1 VGESFESECRA
12 VVEAARAEVAAGRE
26 PAAAA
31 LAARVHEAAGAA
43 RERGE
48 PAAAV
53 ERTERAALEQL
64 ERVLAVHRARSLL
77 SREPARRESQPPPR
91 RPRSP
96 LRTRPTVSGNM
107 RLRREG
113 DGEEA
118 ALVWDAAP
126 SVLRWEVRVSERP
139 DARSD
144 YAVRETVQ
152 LPPDETRLPLSLGER
167 PVRVHVLG
175 RARGDRLLRRA
186 MVSGLTRETW
196 RDRWQQRATAS

>member
-1 VGESFESECRA
+1 MVGGSFESECRA
-12 VVEAARAEVAAGRE
+12 VVEEARAGVAAGRE
-26 PAAAA
+26 PAAVA
-31 LAARVHEAAGAA
+31 LAARVREAARAA
-43 RERGE
+43 RSRGE
-48 PAAAV
+48 PAGAV
-53 ERTERAALEQL
+53 ERTERDALRQL

-77 SREPARRESQPPPR
+77 SREPATRDPQPPR

-113 DGEEA
+113 DGEQA
-118 ALVWDAAP
+118 VAVWDAAP
-126 SVLRWEVRVSERP
+126 GVLRWEVRVSERP

-144 YAVRETVQ
+144 YAIRETLE
-152 LPPDETRLPLSLGER
+152 LPPEETRVRLELGDR

-175 RARGDRLLRRA
+175 RGRGDRLLRRA
-186 MVSGLTRETW
+186 IVSGLTRETW